1 MQKQEVVTLQLGHF
15 SNYVATHF
23 WNAQV
28 LHNFSCHH

>member
-1 MQKQEVVTLQLGHF
+1 MHEIVTLQLGRQ

-28 LHNFSCHH
+28 STRRPVSRR